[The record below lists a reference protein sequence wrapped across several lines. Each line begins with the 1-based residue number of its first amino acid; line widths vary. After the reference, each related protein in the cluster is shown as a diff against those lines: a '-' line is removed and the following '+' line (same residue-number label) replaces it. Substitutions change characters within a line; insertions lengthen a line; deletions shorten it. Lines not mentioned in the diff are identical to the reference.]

1 MVMDYYVPGGTA
13 ATPVDWSTIDAQALT
28 PYEQYR
34 SQALGQLGGMG
45 RYAPRFETAAMRGFA
60 PTYGR
65 YLLENIAGA
74 IPGVKGAYTPGIRTA
89 AEGDVSPETWQSA
102 WDQPFSQYV
111 AEAPRTGY
119 QLPLTT
125 TGPTAGWETPTGAG
139 WADLVRTSR
148 AYRGGTGDEA
158 VFDPGANY
166 MSTRARGAVANQPV
180 ATQIGMAQAAM
191 GQPTRGILGQ
201 LVRSGL
207 MGQLGR
213 YRTAIADPESN
224 WFGRPEG
231 GFAGWLG
238 GRLPTSETG
247 YVPIPAGGTGT
258 YG

>member
-74 IPGVKGAYTPGIRTA
+74 IPGQEGAYTPGFGTLYDEDDA
-89 AEGDVSPETWQSA
+89 PDVEWKSA

-119 QLPLTT
+119 QLPQTT
-125 TGPTAGWETPTGAG
+125 VGPTAGWETPTGAG

-158 VFDPGANY
+158 VFDPDVSF
-166 MSTRARGAVANQPV
+166 MSNLARGAVANQPV

-191 GQPTRGILGQ
+191 GLPTRGILGQ
-201 LVRSGL
+201 LARSGL
-207 MGQLGR
+207 IGQLGR
-213 YRTAIADPESN
+213 YRTAIADPKSN

-238 GRLPTSETG
+238 GQLPVGETG
-247 YVPIPAGGTGT
+247 YVPIPIGGAG

>member
-74 IPGVKGAYTPGIRTA
+74 IPGVKGAYTPGIRTV
-89 AEGDVSPETWQSA
+89 AEDDVSPTWQSA

-148 AYRGGTGDEA
+148 AYRGGTGEGA

-166 MSTRARGAVANQPV
+166 MSNLARGAVANLPV
-180 ATQIGMAQAAM
+180 TNQIGMAQAAM
-191 GQPTRGILGQ
+191 GLPTRGILGQ
-201 LVRSGL
+201 LARSGL
-207 MGQLGR
+207 SGQLGR
-213 YRTAIADPESN
+213 YNTLRATPGEE

-238 GRLPTSETG
+238 GRLPASETG
-247 YVPIPAGGTGT
+247 YVPIPAGGT

>member
-74 IPGVKGAYTPGIRTA
+74 IPGMQGTYTPGTTP
-89 AEGDVSPETWQSA
+89 AEGTWGSTWA
-102 WDQPFSQYV
+102 QPFSQYV
-111 AEAPRTGY
+111 AEAPQAGY
-119 QLPLTT
+119 QLEPSIAS
-125 TGPTAGWETPTGAG
+125 GSAQYGSPTAAG
-139 WADLVRTSR
+139 WADLVRASR

-158 VFDPGANY
+158 VFNPDAPY
-166 MSTRARGAVANQPV
+166 MSGLATGAVANQPV

-191 GQPTRGILGQ
+191 GLPTRGILGQ
-201 LVRSGL
+201 LARSGL

-213 YRTAIADPESN
+213 YRTAIADPKSD

-238 GRLPTSETG
+238 GQLPVGETG
-247 YVPIPAGGTGT
+247 YVPIPIGGAG